1 LDKERGVKT
10 SYHCPGFKA
19 AGVAAGIKNNGALD
33 LGLIF
38 STTAAAA
45 AGVYTRNQVQAA
57 PVLLCQDHLAGG
69 SARAVIVNSGNANCY
84 TGAEGRAHAY
94 ATAGETSSALQLNIR
109 DVLVAST
116 GVIGVPLPVD
126 RIRSAIP
133 ALAAAMHA
141 DGFCDFARA
150 IMTTDTVPK
159 LVQKQ
164 GVIDGRTF
172 NLLTIAKGAG
182 MLRPDMATMLC
193 FICTDADLDDALL
206 QQALAGAVD
215 KTLNRITIDG
225 DTSTNDTVLALANG
239 VSGVK
244 IRTAPQLEIFNTV
257 LAESLQKISRMLIKD
272 GEGVTKVVEINVRGA
287 SSNEAALQI
296 ADTVAHS
303 PLVKTAFFGQDA
315 NWGRIIAAVGRSG
328 IPIDPDRIDLY
339 FDHVKLVSQGSFCG
353 VDAEAQAA
361 SIMQQ
366 SEFAVTID
374 LNAGSGCDAILTSD
388 LSVAYVQINADYRT

>member
-1 LDKERGVKT
+1 M
-10 SYHCPGFKA
+10 A
-19 AGVAAGIKNNGALD
+19 AGVEAGIKKKGMLD
-33 LGLIF
+33 LGLIY
-38 STTAAAA
+38 STTMATA

-57 PVLLCQDHLAGG
+57 PVLLCKDHLTGG
-69 SARAVIVNSGNANCY
+69 RARAVIVNSGNANCY
-84 TGAEGRAHAY
+84 TGAGGRRHADT
-94 ATAGETSSALQLNIR
+94 TAGETASALQLNIR

-116 GVIGVPLPVD
+116 GVIGVPLPMD

-133 ALAAAMHA
+133 ELTAAMHS
-141 DGFCDFARA
+141 DGFSDFARA

-164 GVIDGRTF
+164 GVIDGQTF
-172 NLLTIAKGAG
+172 RLLTIAKGAG

-193 FICTDADLDDALL
+193 FICTDADLDGALL
-206 QQALAGAVD
+206 QQVLEGAVN

-239 VSGVK
+239 VSGVE
-244 IRTAPQLEIFNTV
+244 IRTAPQLEIFKAV
-257 LAESLQKISRMLIKD
+257 LTEALQEISRMLIKD
-272 GEGVTKVVEINVRGA
+272 GEGVTKVVEINVQGA
-287 SSNEAALQI
+287 TSNKEALQI

-339 FDHVKLVSQGSFCG
+339 FDHVKLVSQGSYCG
-353 VDAEAQAA
+353 ADAEARAA
-361 SIMQQ
+361 SILQQ

-388 LSVAYVQINADYRT
+388 LSVEYVQINADYRT

>member
-1 LDKERGVKT
+1 MKQ

-19 AGVAAGIKNNGALD
+19 AGIAAGIKKNGTLD
-33 LGLIF
+33 LGLIY
-38 STTAAAA
+38 STTTATA

-57 PVLLCQDHLAGG
+57 PVLLCKDHLAGG

-84 TGAEGRAHAY
+84 TGAEGRDHAY
-94 ATAGETSSALQLNIR
+94 ATAGEIASALQLNIK

-116 GVIGVPLPVD
+116 GVIGVPLPMD

-133 ALAAAMHA
+133 ELTAAMHS
-141 DGFCDFARA
+141 DGFSDFARA

-159 LVQKQ
+159 LVQRQ

-172 NLLTIAKGAG
+172 SLLVIAKGAG

-193 FICTDADLDDALL
+193 FICTDAGLDGALFQQVL
-206 QQALAGAVD
+206 QGAVNQ
-215 KTLNRITIDG
+215 TLNRITIDG

-239 VSGVK
+239 LSGVE
-244 IRTAPQLEIFNTV
+244 IRTAVQLEIFKTV
-257 LAESLQKISRMLIKD
+257 LAEVLQEISRMLIKD

-287 SSNEAALQI
+287 SSNKEALQI

-315 NWGRIIAAVGRSG
+315 NWGRIIAAVGRAG

-339 FDHVKLVSQGSFCG
+339 FDHVKLVSQGTYCG
-353 VDAEAQAA
+353 ADAEAQAA
-361 SIMQQ
+361 SIMQR

-388 LSVAYVQINADYRT
+388 LSVEYVQINADYRT

>member
-1 LDKERGVKT
+1 MT
-10 SYHCPGFKA
+10 ISYQCPGFKA
-19 AGVAAGIKNNGALD
+19 AGVAAGIKPNDALD

-38 STTAAAA
+38 STIPATA

-57 PVLLCQDHLAGG
+57 PVLLCKDHLSGG

-84 TGAEGRAHAY
+84 TGAEGRDHAY
-94 ATAGETSSALQLNIR
+94 ATAGETASALQLNIR

-116 GVIGVPLPVD
+116 GVIGVPLPMD
-126 RIRSAIP
+126 RMRSAIP
-133 ALAAAMHA
+133 VLTAAMHS
-141 DGFCDFARA
+141 DGFSDFARA

-159 LVQKQ
+159 LIQKH

-172 NLLTIAKGAG
+172 SLLAIAKGAG

-193 FICTDADLDDALL
+193 FICTDADLDGTLL
-206 QQALAGAVD
+206 QQALEGTVN

-239 VSGVK
+239 VSGVT
-244 IRTAPQLEIFNTV
+244 IRTAPQLEIFNTMM
-257 LAESLQKISRMLIKD
+257 AEALQEISRMLVKD

-287 SSNEAALQI
+287 SSNKAAFQI

-303 PLVKTAFFGQDA
+303 PLVKTAFYGQDA
-315 NWGRIIAAVGRSG
+315 NWGRIIAAVGRAG

-339 FDHVKLVSQGSFCG
+339 FDHVKLVSQGSYCG
-353 VDAEAQAA
+353 ADAEAQAA
-361 SIMQQ
+361 SILQR

-374 LNAGSGCDAILTSD
+374 LNSGSGCDAILTSD
-388 LSVAYVQINADYRT
+388 LSVEYVQINADYRT